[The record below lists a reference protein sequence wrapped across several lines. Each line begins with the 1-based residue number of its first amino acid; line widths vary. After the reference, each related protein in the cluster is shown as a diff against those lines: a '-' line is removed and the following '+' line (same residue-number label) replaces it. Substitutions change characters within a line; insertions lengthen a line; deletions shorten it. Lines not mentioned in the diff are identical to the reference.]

1 MLYARKVV
9 TFAQKTKIDEF
20 TSSDEKIRC
29 ILDEVIIPSLKLGLI
44 DKYIGFIEVLK
55 ESGDQV
61 IEFMAR
67 IIGKS
72 NLKVTILITKCI
84 SCTDL
89 TDWMDFNSSPCT
101 LKLVMPHWNIL

>member
-1 MLYARKVV
+1 MQKEYDRLLQLPIDSFILGMLYARKVV

-89 TDWMDFNSSPCT
+89 TD
-101 LKLVMPHWNIL
+101 